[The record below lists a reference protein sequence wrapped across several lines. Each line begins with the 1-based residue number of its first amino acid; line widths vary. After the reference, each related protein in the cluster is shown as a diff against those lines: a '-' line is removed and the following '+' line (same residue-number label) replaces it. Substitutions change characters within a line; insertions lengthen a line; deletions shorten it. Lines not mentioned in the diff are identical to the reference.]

1 MKKVLIMTPDIE
13 GPVRNGGIGTAFTA
27 LATTLAKK
35 GYDVDVLYTC
45 GDYSESSASTFSDWS
60 RIYSTFGI
68 NLLSTGLVKEIN
80 IDAPY
85 FRRKS
90 YSILLWLRLC

>member
-45 GDYSESSASTFSDWS
+45 GDYSS
-60 RIYSTFGI
+60 
-68 NLLSTGLVKEIN
+68 LLHQLLAIGHVFIAPLVLI
-80 IDAPY
+80 
-85 FRRKS
+85 
-90 YSILLWLRLC
+90 C

>member
-60 RIYSTFGI
+60 RIYSR
-68 NLLSTGLVKEIN
+68 L
-80 IDAPY
+80 
-85 FRRKS
+85 
-90 YSILLWLRLC
+90 ILMRLILEEKVTQFCSG

>member
-1 MKKVLIMTPDIE
+1 MMQDIE

-45 GDYSESSASTFSDWS
+45 GDYSESSVSKFSDRSSSNSTF
-60 RIYSTFGI
+60 RIYSLHLI
-68 NLLSTGLVKEIN
+68 
-80 IDAPY
+80 
-85 FRRKS
+85 
-90 YSILLWLRLC
+90 